1 MGVPWRRLWTGARAA
16 VLAAAACG
24 AASCGREDAATGPGG
39 SAAGPGGGPA
49 PALEPGIA
57 LAFVYDTSGSM
68 SEGVADGKG
77 GQSPKFQVANR
88 AFLAIVEKLRAFV
101 AAPPEGASGGA
112 GAGAAPPRLDTML
125 VRFEGAGG
133 GVALPLAPFDAAAM
147 RTWIEGF
154 RKPAGPTPLGD
165 ALRIA
170 GEAVLG
176 SKVATKHVLLL
187 TDGKNT
193 AGPDPAAVLQRLR
206 QDAER
211 QGVGLSA
218 HFVAFDVDA
227 AEFRDV
233 AALGATLVSASDEA
247 QLKDR
252 MEYILEEKIL
262 LEVASPRTPGQPPR

>member
-1 MGVPWRRLWTGARAA
+1 V
-16 VLAAAACG
+16 
-24 AASCGREDAATGPGG
+24 
-39 SAAGPGGGPA
+39 
-49 PALEPGIA
+49 PGIA

-68 SEGVADGKG
+68 NEAVADGKG

-88 AFLAIVEKLRAFV
+88 AFLAIVEKLRAFA
-101 AAPPEGASGGA
+101 AAPAAVEGEA
-112 GAGAAPPRLDTML
+112 GAVSPPRLDTML

-147 RTWIEGF
+147 RAWIEGF

-165 ALRIA
+165 AVRIA

-176 SKVATKHVLLL
+176 SRLATKHVLVL

-193 AGPDPAAVLQRLR
+193 AGPDPAAVLARLR
-206 QDAER
+206 ADAER
-211 QGVGLSA
+211 RGAALSA

-227 AEFRDV
+227 AEFRGV

-247 QLKDR
+247 QLQDR
-252 MEYILEEKIL
+252 MQYILEEKIL
-262 LEVASPRTPGQPPR
+262 LEVAAPRPAGTPPR